1 MTKLLSPMITGMSGS
16 ATVQVMNKA
25 RALKRQGIDIM
36 DLGGGD
42 PDFDTPE
49 HIQRAAIKAMQA
61 GFTHYVPSTGIPE
74 LRQAIARKL
83 REENGVEVDPD
94 KGIIVTSGGKLAL
107 YATIMAIVGEGDEVI
122 LPEPAWVSYRPII
135 QLAGGTTVPL
145 NLTAENGFTLSAE
158 TLEALIT
165 PKTKMIAINSP
176 SNPTGK
182 VLSMREMEIIADA
195 ARGHDLYVI
204 SDEIY
209 EKIIFDGHKHIS
221 PASLPGMAERTVT
234 LNGASKAFAMTGWR
248 LGYLAGPA
256 EIVKEVGK
264 IQEQT
269 ATCAPSFV
277 QSGMLAALEGP
288 EGPVEA
294 MTAEYKRRRDFFVDM
309 LNDIPRVSCFKPE
322 GAFYAFPNLSHYLDR
337 SIRGRT
343 PATTVELCSVL
354 LDEANVAIVP
364 GEAFDAPGYARL
376 SFALGDDDLGE
387 GCRRMADLLAEA
399 R

>member
-1 MTKLLSPMITGMSGS
+1 MTKSLSPMITGMSGS

-49 HIQRAAIKAMQA
+49 HIQRAAIKAMQS

-74 LRQAIARKL
+74 LRLAIAKKL

-145 NLTAENGFTLSAE
+145 NLTAESGFTLSAE
-158 TLEALIT
+158 ALEALIT
-165 PKTKMIAINSP
+165 PRTKMIAINSP

-288 EGPVEA
+288 DGPVEA

-322 GAFYAFPNLSHYLDR
+322 GAFYAFPK
-337 SIRGRT
+337 
-343 PATTVELCSVL
+343 
-354 LDEANVAIVP
+354 
-364 GEAFDAPGYARL
+364 F
-376 SFALGDDDLGE
+376 DLGMSSIQLADMLLEKARVAGTPGSAFGDAGE
-387 GCRRMADLLAEA
+387 GHVRFSIASAPEVLETAARRIKEMLS
-399 R
+399 